1 MFGLPLLNQLQSA
14 ISSFLLSCVP
24 TMEIDTLRA
33 TKNVVEAKESFQ
45 DSNNLIALLD
55 KRLSSADPSGHG
67 NVVQG
72 LSDDSRTKIRAAVA
86 EIIAPDEITWIDG
99 DVMIPMEVY
108 IERALQDI
116 RDRFERYI

>member
-1 MFGLPLLNQLQSA
+1 M
-14 ISSFLLSCVP
+14 
-24 TMEIDTLRA
+24 MELDTLRA

-55 KRLSSADPSGHG
+55 KRLSADPSGDG

-86 EIIAPDEITWIDG
+86 EIIAPDEITWIEG
-99 DVMIPMEVY
+99 DVVIPMEVY

-116 RDRFERYI
+116 RDRFGRYI

>member
-24 TMEIDTLRA
+24 MMELDTLRA

-55 KRLSSADPSGHG
+55 KRLSADPSGDG

-86 EIIAPDEITWIDG
+86 EIIAPDEITWIEG
-99 DVMIPMEVY
+99 DVVIPMEVY

-116 RDRFERYI
+116 RDRFGRYI